1 MSVKVAEVALVKTD
15 GFVIAID
22 ANNDETGTTD
32 WNPGGKLVV
41 SSLLLMDGDVSR
53 FSSAKSNVLVVDI
66 LIRNLRKRR

>member
-1 MSVKVAEVALVKTD
+1 MSVKVAEVAFVKTD

-22 ANNDETGTTD
+22 ANNDEIGTTD

-53 FSSAKSNVLVVDI
+53 FSSAKLNVLVVDI